1 MRRRMNQNQNQNE
14 KRGIMEKRIIRKMQF
29 SRFVP
34 WCGESFYFNSILRGF
49 MEKNIISKIQPL
61 LLTFTLMVAAIW
73 VSPAALQAKQMVKDI
88 ATGKM
93 IAAPQYG
100 GSITYAMVPRASTD
114 ADTFG
119 TIGHS
124 AGVMAG
130 HALDRIGIGD
140 WAIHREAVGDFTVA
154 NFPLD
159 VLTGNLAKSWE
170 LPDDTTLIFKIQEG
184 VHFHDKA
191 PVNGREMVADDIA
204 YNYQRMLGIGRFA
217 GKDRAAQNWGTL
229 GLPIESVEASDKT
242 TLVVKLSQ
250 PSPNALKQLFDCC
263 HMYIYAPEIIEE
275 NGNAEDWRKLV
286 GTGAF
291 QMTDWTEGSS
301 MTYEKNPNY
310 WRHDEKFPQNR
321 LPYVDKIVAVFMGEE
336 ATKLA
341 ALRTGRIAYAGH
353 LGVSQIQ
360 SIETIVN
367 LQKTN
372 PDLQIWPFSFRSE
385 TSFAIN
391 INHPPFDD
399 IRVRQALQMA
409 LDLKTMNEAYF
420 QGFGEWVP
428 MGLIGPSW
436 KKANNP
442 FETWPEEVKKTY
454 SYDPEGA
461 KKLLAEAGYPNG
473 FKTVLHNNQVRW
485 DTGYREL
492 AAGYWAKIG
501 VEVEINAI
509 DNTQYAN
516 LTRPTREKSAEGLID
531 FVSIGADYGDLNML
545 MLGTSKGTYN
555 PGAVVDPVYE
565 PMVDAALGAPTFEE
579 MNRLGK
585 EADMYAIKQQWVI
598 WGPRVPQ
605 FQINQPWLVG
615 YNGEIQLGNCGW
627 HNVFH
632 RLWIDHELKEEM
644 GH

>member
-1 MRRRMNQNQNQNE
+1 
-14 KRGIMEKRIIRKMQF
+14 MEIRKSRKMKF
-29 SRFVP
+29 SRFVQ
-34 WCGESFYFNSILRGF
+34 WYGESFYLTSMVRGT
-49 MEKNIISKIQPL
+49 MEKSRKRPIQSL
-61 LLTFTLMVAAIW
+61 LLTFILSVTLLW
-73 VSPAALQAKQMVKDI
+73 VGPAALHAKQMVKDI

-100 GSITYAMVPRASTD
+100 GTITYAMVPRESTD
-114 ADTFG
+114 TDTFG

-275 NGNAEDWRKLV
+275 DGNAEDWRKLV

-341 ALRTGRIAYAGH
+341 ALRSGRIAYAGH

-391 INHPPFDD
+391 INHPPFGD

-473 FKTVLHNNQVRW
+473 FKTKLETATTHPYYMNLDYTQ
-485 DTGYREL
+485 L
-492 AAGYWAKIG
+492 AVDMWSKIG
-501 VEVEINAI
+501 VDVEIDIIEWAAYAARVNTHTYEGMVHGLRGLSWSPLFAI
-509 DNTQYAN
+509 RIAAHSDH
-516 LTRPTREKSAEGLID
+516 
-531 FVSIGADYGDLNML
+531 VWNM
-545 MLGTSKGTYN
+545 
-555 PGAVVDPVYE
+555 PGVQDPVYDA
-565 PMVDAALGAPTFEE
+565 MVEAAENAGSTEE
-579 MNRLGK
+579 LMELVK
-585 EADMYAIKQQWVI
+585 KADDYYIPQQWVT
-598 WGPRVPQ
+598 WGPMRPGFV
-605 FQINQPWLVG
+605 FWQPWMVG
-615 YNGEIQLGNCGW
+615 YNGEIVIGGGRFSLYLSRVW
-627 HNVFH
+627 
-632 RLWIDHELKEEM
+632 LDSDLKEAM